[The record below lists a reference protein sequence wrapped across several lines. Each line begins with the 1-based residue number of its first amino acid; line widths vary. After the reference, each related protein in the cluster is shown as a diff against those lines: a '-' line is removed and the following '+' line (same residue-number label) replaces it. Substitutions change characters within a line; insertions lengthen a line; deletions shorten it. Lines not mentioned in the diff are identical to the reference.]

1 MIWLFERDVHAIR
14 IETRF
19 DRASGEYVLVTE
31 ERNGARKTERFRDAA
46 AFRLRLEAL
55 EEQLESNHWTRTG
68 PFLLRDG
75 WRL

>member
-1 MIWLFERDVHAIR
+1 MIWLFERAAQAIR

-31 ERNGARKTERFRDAA
+31 ERNGTRETERFRDAA
-46 AFRLRLEAL
+46 AFRLRLKAL
-55 EEQLESNHWTRTG
+55 EQQLESNHWTRTG